1 MAYLTVYGSSDKQ
14 LRALF
19 DRFRGGDA
27 VPLEVLE
34 EAGLVRPSPDKVLR
48 AVARYAPG
56 CAEAQLVLEPADA
69 AAALVL
75 RHGLRKTPSMD
86 ALKGLV
92 RSA

>member
-1 MAYLTVYGSSDKQ
+1 M
-14 LRALF
+14 R
-19 DRFRGGDA
+19 
-27 VPLEVLE
+27 PL
-34 EAGLVRPSPDKVLR
+34 PDKVLH

-56 CAEAQLVLEPADA
+56 CAEPRLMLEPADA